1 MEVKD
6 FKVSISP
13 REAAEVLEKHMDED
27 VLGEILD
34 AYELQTEQG
43 EVVMRLFEKYYMRS
57 SNRATLT
64 FLASNLDGVPMCI
77 WRREAADQ
85 GMIFR
90 FDWGAGEDFVE
101 LAEDALRSVYV
112 GVMVYGKKLGNFRG
126 CLL

>member
-64 FLASNLDGVPMCI
+64 FLASNLDGVTHVHL
-77 WRREAADQ
+77 AAGGGGQ

-90 FDWGAGEDFVE
+90 FDWGAGDFVE
-101 LAEDALRSVYV
+101 LAEDALRQY
-112 GVMVYGKKLGNFRG
+112 MLE
-126 CLL
+126 

>member
-43 EVVMRLFEKYYMRS
+43 EVVMRLFEKY
-57 SNRATLT
+57 
-64 FLASNLDGVPMCI
+64 
-77 WRREAADQ
+77 
-85 GMIFR
+85 
-90 FDWGAGEDFVE
+90 
-101 LAEDALRSVYV
+101 
-112 GVMVYGKKLGNFRG
+112 
-126 CLL
+126 

>member
-64 FLASNLDGVPMCI
+64 FLASNLDGVTHVHL
-77 WRREAADQ
+77 AAGGGGQ
-85 GMIFR
+85 GMISVLTGVQEKILWNWR
-90 FDWGAGEDFVE
+90 KMLCVSICWSDGLWKKAGKF
-101 LAEDALRSVYV
+101 
-112 GVMVYGKKLGNFRG
+112 
-126 CLL
+126 

>member
-43 EVVMRLFEKYYMRS
+43 EVACTSSRNITCVPAIVRRS
-57 SNRATLT
+57 HSLPA
-64 FLASNLDGVPMCI
+64 I
-77 WRREAADQ
+77 WM
-85 GMIFR
+85 G
-90 FDWGAGEDFVE
+90 
-101 LAEDALRSVYV
+101 
-112 GVMVYGKKLGNFRG
+112 
-126 CLL
+126 